1 MAALGLPFRVV
12 VSRYEEAGGVQ
23 LEPAALALE
32 HARGKAAEVAARAGV
47 PAGGCVIGVDT
58 VVAVDD
64 RALGKPATARDAMAM
79 LERLAGREHEVVSGL
94 ALIDAGGER
103 FLADVAR
110 VRFRPLDA
118 AALGWYAATGEWRGR
133 AGGYAIQ
140 GAGAALVE
148 RVEGDYTTVV
158 GLPVG
163 ALVTLLEERG
173 LAPWQAA

>member
-12 VSRYEEAGGVQ
+12 VSRYEEAGGAH

-32 HARGKAAEVAARAGV
+32 HARGKAAEVAARVGV

-58 VVAVDD
+58 AVAVDG
-64 RALGKPATARDAMAM
+64 RALGKPETAREAATM

-94 ALIDAGGER
+94 VLIDVAGER
-103 FLADVAR
+103 SLADVAR

-118 AALGWYAATGEWRGR
+118 AALRWYVATGEWRGR

-158 GLPVG
+158 GLPLG